1 MKIIVIMKH
10 ILYFAMVAIAL
21 MFVACDEREVT
32 PDTPDTPQEEP
43 NQDPDSQPEPKPYP
57 QGTYHFSEGV
67 QGSIY
72 TMEGGLRNDYLSFY
86 DDATGHTLFIDFYCD
101 PSNEYLATGDYLLGD
116 GSAMTCHQ
124 EYSNVLF
131 AGSEELCRFSEGG
144 VSVFVNPE
152 HESGYPWYQITG
164 YFEMLS
170 GESVSLNF
178 EGQLSAM

>member
-1 MKIIVIMKH
+1 MKH
-10 ILYFAMVAIAL
+10 ILYFVMVAAAL
-21 MFVACDEREVT
+21 MFVACNEREVT

-43 NQDPDSQPEPKPYP
+43 QPEPEPDPQPEPKPYP
-57 QGTYHFSEGV
+57 EGTYHFSEGV

-86 DDATGHTLFIDFYCD
+86 DNATGHTLFIDFYCD

-124 EYSNVLF
+124 EYSYVLF
-131 AGSEELCRFSEGG
+131 AGSEELFRFSEGG
-144 VSVFVNPE
+144 ASVFVNPN

-170 GESVSLNF
+170 GESVSLSF
-178 EGQLSAM
+178 EGQLLEM

>member
-1 MKIIVIMKH
+1 
-10 ILYFAMVAIAL
+10 

-32 PDTPDTPQEEP
+32 PDVPDTPQEEP
-43 NQDPDSQPEPKPYP
+43 NQDPDPQPEPKPYP

-72 TMEGGLRNDYLSFY
+72 TMEGSLRNDYLSFY
-86 DDATGHTLFIDFYCD
+86 DNATGHTLFIDFYCD

-124 EYSNVLF
+124 EYSYVLF
-131 AGSEELCRFSEGG
+131 AGSDELFRFSEGG

>member
-1 MKIIVIMKH
+1 MKH
-10 ILYFAMVAIAL
+10 ILYFVMVAIAL

-32 PDTPDTPQEEP
+32 PDVPDTPQEEP
-43 NQDPDSQPEPKPYP
+43 NQDPDPQPEPKPYP

-67 QGSIY
+67 QGCIY
-72 TMEGGLRNDYLSFY
+72 TMEAGGLRNDYLSFY
-86 DDATGHTLFIDFYCD
+86 DNATGHTLFIDFYCD
-101 PSNEYLATGDYLLGD
+101 PSNAYLATGDYVLGD

-124 EYSNVLF
+124 EYSYVLF
-131 AGSEELCRFSEGG
+131 DGSEELFRFSEGG

-170 GESVSLNF
+170 GESVSLSF
-178 EGQLSAM
+178 EGQLLEM